1 MFNGLFNSTWYTASP
16 TEIILRGV
24 FANMIQKV
32 FLKNQF
38 HYQQMEKVGNN
49 EAIIPP
55 VLVVLIFMVGV
66 FPKRHFDEPMMQWQ

>member
-1 MFNGLFNSTWYTASP
+1 
-16 TEIILRGV
+16 
-24 FANMIQKV
+24 
-32 FLKNQF
+32 
-38 HYQQMEKVGNN
+38 MEKVGNN